1 MVLPFGHGCATPA
14 QLALAP
20 AGFCNT
26 SLPVAARAAALVRAM
41 TQPEKVNLTWISGC
55 TDEDPTDGGVPRLGI
70 PGYTWGVEILHGAQ
84 ARCQRGAC
92 PTIFPVL
99 ASQAASFNASAWH
112 AVGDAISTEVRAANN
127 LHIGRTDCALSVL
140 GANGWGPNV
149 NLVRD
154 PRWGRNIEVGS
165 ECPFVSGRLGAALI
179 QGIQGSALGTPVG
192 VGAADTSNRVKLLA
206 SIKHFSVYSM
216 EGSDGAN
223 RYGFDP
229 NVTLRDMAESYLP
242 AFRAAITDGGALG
255 MMCSYT
261 SVNGTAFCESGQ
273 WLRRWARE
281 KHGFAGNVVT
291 DCGALNMPG
300 PEAAVGDNA
309 HNAAKALNAGADLN
323 CGQPWAYKDL
333 GAAINQSLVAEAR
346 LDETV
351 SRSLQ
356 LRLRTGMFDPVE
368 QQPYTRLGL
377 GDFGAAAHHELAYDV
392 ATRGLV
398 LLQNPPAAPARTA
411 GVGPG
416 AGAAAAAAA
425 AAAGGD
431 GGGTAKVLPLSAAK
445 RTAVIGPHGN
455 STRALLGSYF
465 DAACPPP
472 PAGAGVSGHP
482 AGGFDC
488 VTTPLQ
494 AIGAITDDP
503 PSYSAGCL
511 SMKCDDPITS
521 KLSIAAAVRAAEAA
535 DQVVLLVGLSQ
546 EIEGEGRDR
555 VDNSLP
561 GAQLDLV
568 KAVVGASAGK
578 PVVVVMLNGG
588 IVSIDELV
596 GAGAAAGVGAGT
608 CTVENSTDYYI
619 PNQGPSGATDSAA
632 LCCALCGAGGARW
645 KPYYTWQQGSPGQC
659 YCKASAGERRHGSG
673 VTSGSCGPAPPTPP
687 PWTAEGVA
695 VVEAWYPGIEGGRAL
710 ADALFGKVNRWGKL
724 PVTIYS
730 STFSEQ
736 VDMLEMSFTAG
747 LGRTYK
753 FWRGDAA
760 LWEFGA
766 GLSYTDFALAWEG
779 GGQEPP
785 AAEVVTSLND
795 TVTLEFEVA
804 NTGAELPGEE
814 VVFVFHQP
822 LSVPG
827 APAPLPIKQL
837 VAFRRVA
844 LAQGAS
850 VSLSVVVPA
859 ADLGLVDDAGST
871 VLFPGEHALVLSRG
885 HGPTLTL
892 HVTVQCE
899 QPLVIETLF

>member
-55 TDEDPTDGGVPRLGI
+55 TDADPTDGGVPRLGI

-84 ARCQRGAC
+84 ARCRLGAC

-165 ECPFVSGRLGAALI
+165 ECPYVSGRLGAALI
-179 QGIQGSALGTPVG
+179 QGIQGSALGTPVD
-192 VGAADTSNRVKLLA
+192 VGAAADTSNASNHVKLLA

-216 EGSDGAN
+216 EGSGGAS
-223 RYGFDP
+223 RQGFDP

-242 AFRAAITDGGALG
+242 AFRAAIRDGGALG

-333 GAAINQSLVAEAR
+333 GAAINQSLVAEAK

-351 SRSLQ
+351 ARSMQ

-368 QQPYTRLGL
+368 EQPYTRLGL
-377 GDFGAAAHHELAYDV
+377 GDFGAAAHHELAYDA

-411 GVGPG
+411 G
-416 AGAAAAAAA
+416 
-425 AAAGGD
+425 D
-431 GGGTAKVLPLSAAK
+431 GGATKVLPLSAAK
-445 RTAVIGPHGN
+445 STAVIGPHGK

-465 DAACPPP
+465 DAVCPPP
-472 PAGAGVSGHP
+472 PVRAGVSAQP

-494 AIGAITDDP
+494 AIGALTDAP
-503 PSYSAGCL
+503 PSYSAGCP
-511 SMKCDDPITS
+511 SMQCDDPITS
-521 KLSIAAAVRAAEAA
+521 KLSIAAAVRAAKAA

-546 EIEGEGRDR
+546 KIEGEGRDR
-555 VDNSLP
+555 ADNSLP

-568 KAVVGASAGK
+568 RAVVGASEGK
-578 PVVVVMLNGG
+578 PIAVVMLNGG

-596 GAGAAAGVGAGT
+596 G
-608 CTVENSTDYYI
+608 
-619 PNQGPSGATDSAA
+619 
-632 LCCALCGAGGARW
+632 
-645 KPYYTWQQGSPGQC
+645 
-659 YCKASAGERRHGSG
+659 
-673 VTSGSCGPAPPTPP
+673 
-687 PWTAEGVA
+687 AEGVA

-766 GLSYTDFALAWEG
+766 GLSYTDFELAWEG
-779 GGQEPP
+779 GRQEPP
-785 AAEVVTSLND
+785 AAVVVTSLND
-795 TVTLEFEVA
+795 TVTLEFGLA

-850 VSLSVVVPA
+850 ASLSVAVPSA
-859 ADLGLVDDAGST
+859 ELGLVDDAGST
-871 VLFPGEHALVLSRG
+871 MLFPGEHALVLSRG

-892 HVTVQCE
+892 HVTVQCG